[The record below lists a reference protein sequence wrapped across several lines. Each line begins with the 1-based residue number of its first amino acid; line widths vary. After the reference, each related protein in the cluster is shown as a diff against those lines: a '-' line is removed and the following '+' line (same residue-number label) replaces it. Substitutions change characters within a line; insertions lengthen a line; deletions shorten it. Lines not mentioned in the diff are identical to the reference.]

1 MRKLKPTDIKERSNR
16 RQMVKGTWEMENGHS
31 IGVINSRH
39 TQVMGMKTSKAEM
52 EAVRG
57 KLKTGGKRENTTL
70 KIDRAEQKLGVSCCN
85 LTQRGNL
92 CFYK

>member
-1 MRKLKPTDIKERSNR
+1 
-16 RQMVKGTWEMENGHS
+16 MVKGTWEMQNGRS

-39 TQVMGMKTSKAEM
+39 TQVMGMKRSKVEM

-70 KIDRAEQKLGVSCCN
+70 KIGQKKS
-85 LTQRGNL
+85 
-92 CFYK
+92 